1 MRQIGDLS
9 AYSGSPTSHY
19 RAVEKMKEAS
29 MAGRLSREASMAKKS
44 RIAARRAV
52 RNPRIALNKNYRVLV
67 ELSPDESPRD
77 LGRFRL
83 DHCCMPQPAAEPTG
97 VRRLHA
103 YASGATVAALRKA
116 GRKVDVR
123 ADADAEGKRLQKRLI
138 GKGDRFSGGR
148 GGPRGVGKL
157 V

>member
-1 MRQIGDLS
+1 
-9 AYSGSPTSHY
+9 
-19 RAVEKMKEAS
+19 
-29 MAGRLSREASMAKKS
+29 MAKKS
-44 RIAARRAV
+44 RSVARRIA
-52 RNPRIALNKNYRVLV
+52 RNPRITLSKNYRVLV
-67 ELSPDESPRD
+67 ELKSPRD
-77 LGRFRL
+77 LRRFRL

-123 ADADAEGKRLQKRLI
+123 ADADAEGKRLQKKLI

-148 GGPRGVGKL
+148 GGPRGVGEL